1 MDDGIRKRLK
11 IRSLETKDVEQF
23 NDLLRYVF
31 QVTDK
36 ELSDSG
42 YEDGEIQRAKVP
54 ILDESDVIGWFNEK
68 DELIS
73 QLAIYPCKVNIHGET
88 FEMGGLTGV
97 GTYPEYAGHG
107 LMHDLIRVALDR
119 MRKNKQYISYL
130 YPYSIPFYRKKGWE
144 IMSDHLTFEMK
155 DTQLPKIINVPGHV
169 ERVEIDDK
177 DVFSTYERFAKLNH
191 GAMIRNQL
199 NWDEYWRWE
208 NEEERTAAIY
218 YDKNNIPQ
226 GYVIYWIANEVF
238 HVKEMIY
245 LEREARVGIWNFIS
259 AHFSMIEK
267 VKGNIYKDEPLAFL
281 LDDGDIKEKIEPYFM
296 ARIVD
301 VKEFLEKYPFEDFGQ
316 DFHFKV
322 SDPLAPWNNGIFGI
336 HWNELN
342 ELQITNEP
350 IGEEVSC
357 DIQTLSTMLMSYKRP
372 SYLKNIERLDASH
385 RSIRE
390 LESIIPME
398 TPYYSDYF

>member
-1 MDDGIRKRLK
+1 MDDDIRKNLK
-11 IRSLETKDVEQF
+11 IKSLEAKDVEQF

-54 ILDESDVIGWFNEK
+54 VLDESDVIGWFNDKE
-68 DELIS
+68 ELIS
-73 QLAIYPCKVNIHGET
+73 QLAIYPCEVNIHGKV
-88 FEMGGLTGV
+88 FKMGGLTGV

-107 LMHDLIRVALDR
+107 LMHDLIKVALNR
-119 MRKNKQYISYL
+119 MRENKQYISYL

-155 DTQLPKIINVPGHV
+155 DTQLPKVIEVPGHV

-177 DVFSTYERFAKLNH
+177 DVFSTYEKFAKLNH

-218 YDKNNIPQ
+218 YDENNIPQ

-238 HVKEMIY
+238 HIKEMIY
-245 LEREARVGIWNFIS
+245 LERTARVGLWNFIS
-259 AHFSMIEK
+259 AHFSMVER

-281 LDDGDIKEKIEPYFM
+281 LDDGDIKETIEPYFM

-301 VKEFLEKYPFEDFGQ
+301 VEEFLKNYPFEDFGQ
-316 DFHFKV
+316 DFHFNV
-322 SDPLAPWNNGIFGI
+322 TDPLAPWNNGIFSL

-342 ELQITNEP
+342 ELQITKEP
-350 IGEEVSC
+350 IGEAINC

-385 RSIRE
+385 RAIRE